1 MAKLSGKSWADGV
14 KAVAHV
20 AVDTLFDVA
29 VHTGELIHNS
39 YDYGKRKY
47 AHRKEIKQVIQ
58 ARRARVEERK
68 RKWLED
74 KEAVK
79 AEVKSNMEDLC
90 SQDETLNVD
99 QCNQAIDEALD
110 YIENSVPLEE
120 REKVFNK

>member
-1 MAKLSGKSWADGV
+1 MAKLSGKSWVDGV
-14 KAVAHV
+14 KAVTHV

-47 AHRKEIKQVIQ
+47 THRKEIKQGIKE
-58 ARRARVEERK
+58 RRARVEEMK
-68 RKWLED
+68 RKWQDE

-79 AEVKSNMEDLC
+79 AQVKSDMEDLC
-90 SQDETLNVD
+90 SKDETLNVD
-99 QCNQAIDEALD
+99 QCNQAIDDALD
-110 YIENSVPLEE
+110 YIEESVPLEE